1 MSQFGYKIRNKSGI
15 YFITFAVVEWIDVFT
30 RKEYQEIIIDSL
42 KYCQR
47 TKGLIIYAWCL
58 MTNHIHL
65 IITAKNSDLS
75 EILRDFKKFT
85 SVTIIKAIERNY
97 KESRKD
103 WMIKIFKKVETK
115 NSKNVNFQ
123 FWRQENQPKELYSE
137 KFTQEKLD
145 YLHNNPVESGLVET
159 AEDYLLSSAKN
170 YCLNEKGLIDIDFL

>member
-42 KYCQR
+42 KYCQKA
-47 TKGLIIYAWCL
+47 KGLIIYAWCL

-85 SVTIIKAIERNY
+85 SVTIIKAIERNS

-103 WMIKIFKKVETK
+103 WMIKIFKKVGTK

-137 KFTQEKLD
+137 KFIQEKLD
-145 YLHNNPVESGLVET
+145 YLHNNPVESGLVEK

-170 YCLNEKGLIDIDFL
+170 YYLNEKGLIDIDFL